1 MANVLLRLFKPK
13 IKGHIG
19 ELIVNLGALKGLDSR
34 VYRSFNDLYVLR
46 HDEEGTTQI
55 DHVVV
60 SAFGIFVIETKNY
73 SGWIFG
79 SENTQ
84 KWTQCLKGGK
94 KFPFQNPLWQNKLH
108 IASLAKELDLPVSV
122 FHSIVYF
129 AGDSTFK
136 TEMPANV
143 INEGLKGYIESHQDI
158 FLSQEQVIKANAL
171 LGHLAAHTDRRKA
184 KKEHVAGIKRRA
196 VGV

>member
-1 MANVLLRLFKPK
+1 M
-13 IKGHIG
+13 
-19 ELIVNLGALKGLDSR
+19 IVNLGALKKLNPSL
-34 VYRSFNDLYVLR
+34 YRSFKDLYVLR
-46 HDEEGTTQI
+46 HDKDGTAQI

-60 SAFGIFVIETKNY
+60 SVFGIFVIETKNY

-79 SENTQ
+79 SENKQ
-84 KWTQCLKGGK
+84 NWTQCLKGGK
-94 KFPFQNPLWQNKLH
+94 KYPFQNPLWQNKLH

-122 FHSIVYF
+122 FHSVVYF

-143 INEGLKGYIESHQDI
+143 INKGLRGYIEARQDVL
-158 FLSQEQVIKANAL
+158 LSQEQVTEANAL
-171 LGHLAAHTDRRKA
+171 LGHLETHTDKRKA
-184 KKEHVAGIKRRA
+184 KKEHVAGIKRKA